1 MFLFYFRE
9 RVHVP
14 SHSLVMLASTACR
27 TSWST
32 SPSTMASASISS
44 VWVSVSCRSS
54 FFPWGETNHLLQCM
68 SHPFTVNAYWFC
80 PVTHLLN
87 TGALMES
94 SCRNSRFDFIHI
106 LISCADWRFA
116 IFTKYPS
123 KKSLK
128 KIGEIIFKLCYG
140 QYYILLT
147 PSLKHNTN
155 TPSRRNRL
163 ACAISNL
170 SQYVVMMKMLLY
182 NKVHVCVLVWQ
193 RGCASWIQVVFSVQS
208 CLTLG
213 CKIVVKFMTKM
224 VIFSQSNNI
233 EFWVIKSRERKSD
246 TCLNTTRHC
255 VMSLRCADAP
265 FILVTGEWC
274 HLG

>member
-1 MFLFYFRE
+1 MTCLYGLNWQCLFFAFSWISAFNDFPLLTVKFLFIYFFGESRLACLIYCFYFIWSCFRE

-68 SHPFTVNAYWFC
+68 SHPFTVKAYWFC

-106 LISCADWRFA
+106 LISCADWRFR
-116 IFTKYPS
+116 IFIKYPS
-123 KKSLK
+123 KNS
-128 KIGEIIFKLCYG
+128 
-140 QYYILLT
+140 
-147 PSLKHNTN
+147 
-155 TPSRRNRL
+155 
-163 ACAISNL
+163 
-170 SQYVVMMKMLLY
+170 
-182 NKVHVCVLVWQ
+182 
-193 RGCASWIQVVFSVQS
+193 
-208 CLTLG
+208 
-213 CKIVVKFMTKM
+213 
-224 VIFSQSNNI
+224 
-233 EFWVIKSRERKSD
+233 
-246 TCLNTTRHC
+246 
-255 VMSLRCADAP
+255 
-265 FILVTGEWC
+265 
-274 HLG
+274 